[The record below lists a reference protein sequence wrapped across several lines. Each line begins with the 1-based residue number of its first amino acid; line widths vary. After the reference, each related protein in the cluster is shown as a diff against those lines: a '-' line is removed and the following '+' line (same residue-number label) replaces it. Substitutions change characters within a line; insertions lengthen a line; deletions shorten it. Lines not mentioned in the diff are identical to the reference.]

1 MIKFSGK
8 MIIVLAAL
16 IVAVG
21 FSVLAYQYVTLEAN
35 YQILLEM
42 SQQQQTVL
50 PHEDEVLAAAQQ
62 VKAGVVGVFLRDV
75 PEGAPIAE
83 LSDGTGFIIHEN
95 GYILT
100 NRHVVEGETNIK
112 IVAIDGKVYDAQ
124 LVAMSSEYPSIDI
137 ALLKAPIEAPTVLEF
152 GDTQEMRRGDV
163 VFSVGH
169 PSAWGTWVTLAG
181 EFEYCWR
188 TYTPRRKLYG
198 DSYIYKPSGTGE
210 SGSPLFDLE
219 SRVIGI
225 VHGTT
230 AVEKGERIGPDNQI
244 LVWLGS
250 AGLYWGNYT
259 LAFDTD
265 TIYEFIEEEL
275 GEALAAEI
283 FGPR

>member
-35 YQILLEM
+35 YQDLLEM
-42 SQQQQTVL
+42 SQQQQTIF

-62 VKAGVVGVFLRDV
+62 VKAGVVVVSPGDV
-75 PEGAPIAE
+75 PEGVIIGE
-83 LSDGTGFIIHEN
+83 LSGGTGFIIHEN

-100 NRHVVEGETNIK
+100 NRHVVEGETTIK
-112 IVAIDGKVYDAQ
+112 IVTIDGEVYDAQ
-124 LVAMSSEYPSIDI
+124 VVAMSSEYPNIDL

-152 GDTQEMRRGDV
+152 GDAQEMIGGDV

-169 PSAWGTWVTLAG
+169 PTAWGRWVTLAG
-181 EFEYCWR
+181 EFKYCWR
-188 TYTPRRKLYG
+188 TYSPRRKLYG
-198 DSYIYKPSGTGE
+198 DMYTYKPGGVGE

-225 VHGTT
+225 VHGAT
-230 AVEKGERIGPDNQI
+230 AGEGWERIGPNDQI
-244 LVWLGS
+244 VVWFGN
-250 AGLYWGNYT
+250 AGLYWGEYT

-265 TIYEFIEEEL
+265 TIHEFIEEEL

-283 FGPR
+283 FGLS